1 MNQNKYYVS
10 KTYTNK
16 KNLLLYKIKIFIK
29 YLLKSLLIIYNFL
42 YICIIFDTFCIFT
55 GVYMIIKTKAFT
67 LIHQLHKFIDFWFNN
82 SSTCW
87 FI

>member
-42 YICIIFDTFCIFT
+42 YIYIIF
-55 GVYMIIKTKAFT
+55 
-67 LIHQLHKFIDFWFNN
+67 
-82 SSTCW
+82 
-87 FI
+87 